1 MDSAPHKV
9 LTSTIAARTL
19 VLDEGPMSSSIR
31 VQKNKLLVIS
41 GPLQGSEY
49 VVNKEVFS
57 IGSGKQ
63 NDLSLADST
72 ISKRH
77 CEISM
82 DNDGQYTIKDLDS
95 TNGTFVGGVRVNSAF
110 LHPGAEFQ
118 IGKTKIIF
126 CPLQESHEIPLSAN
140 ESFGEMLGKSTTMR
154 RIFKVAE
161 TYAPSEA
168 TVMITG
174 ETGTGKE
181 ILAEEIHK
189 HSPRK
194 DKPYIVIDC
203 AAMSKDLVESELFGH
218 VKGAFTGAN
227 ADRKG
232 AFENADGGTVFLDEI
247 GDLSQDLQPKLL
259 RVLEK
264 REIKRVGDNKVRK
277 IDVRIICATNRYLDR
292 EVNAGRFREDLYYRL
307 SVVKIEIPPLR
318 RRKDDIPM
326 LVRKFVS
333 DIHGD
338 GAIKDL
344 ADLDENISLLK
355 NHDWPGNVRE
365 LRNLVEAAFYSQVRP
380 INLSTFLGLSRIIS
394 GDEAAQKR
402 SIESAYQTGKPFKDA
417 KNCLIE
423 DFERKY
429 IVDLLERNNG
439 NVSRSAREADLERA
453 YLQRLIK
460 KYNLN

>member
-1 MDSAPHKV
+1 MDPAPHKV

-19 VLDEGPMSSSIR
+19 VLDEGRMSSSIR

-63 NDLSLADST
+63 NDLPLADST

-82 DNDGQYTIKDLDS
+82 DNDGQYTIRDLDS

-126 CPLQESHEIPLSAN
+126 CPLQESHEIPLSDS
-140 ESFGEMLGKSTTMR
+140 ESFGSMLGKSTTMR

-277 IDVRIICATNRYLDR
+277 IDVRIICATNRNLDR

-333 DIHGD
+333 DIHGAD
-338 GAIKDL
+338 AVEDL
-344 ADLDENISLLK
+344 ANLDENISLLK

-365 LRNLVEAAFYSQVRP
+365 LRNLVEAAFYSQLRP

-394 GDEAAQKR
+394 GDETAQKR
-402 SIESAYQTGKPFKDA
+402 TAESAYQTGRTFKDA

-429 IVDLLERNNG
+429 ITDLLERNNG